1 MICSKLRSTTLR
13 ISHNIPRIG
22 FVITLTAQADWFS
35 REWDSFN
42 NPDMFVKYISYKD
55 GKVHD
60 FDPALRTDPE
70 FSYLFETPDPTR
82 EMVEKTSAYF
92 LFNLNLSKEIS
103 DVMTA
108 SFYVNNLLNSRPSDR
123 YEKSGAFHELGIPM
137 FFGFELKI
145 NIK

>member
-1 MICSKLRSTTLR
+1 
-13 ISHNIPRIG
+13 
-22 FVITLTAQADWFS
+22 
-35 REWDSFN
+35 
-42 NPDMFVKYISYKD
+42 
-55 GKVHD
+55 
-60 FDPALRTDPE
+60 
-70 FSYLFETPDPTR
+70 
-82 EMVEKTSAYF
+82 MVEKTSAYF